1 MGSARTYG
9 RHTLTGAVRYHRLS
23 GSLYSRH
30 PRTIAIYLPPGYDN
44 DRSLSYPV
52 LYMQDGQNIF
62 DEATAFAGVE
72 WSMDET
78 AERLIRSGRIE
89 PLIIVGVYNTP
100 DRLTEYTQV
109 ADPSM
114 GGGGG
119 ADTYARFL
127 IDELK
132 PLIDSTYRTRPE
144 AAHTAVGGS
153 SLGGLVSFY
162 LGMAY
167 PQTFAR
173 MAVVSP
179 AVWWASA
186 EIFNWVRP
194 PRATHSRIWLD
205 MGTTEG
211 RTAGANERLLKGARS
226 LRDTLVN
233 CGWILGRDLRYLE
246 AEGAQHNE
254 AAWASRVEPMLAFL
268 FDAAPDAQRT
278 ADAQAIASAQLAARP
293 AARSRPDAIRMAS
306 APRDPTADR
315 RGAPNPEAAPA
326 SFDEPVALPIDG
338 TLDLHTFAPRDLGQ
352 LVPDYI
358 DACRRLG
365 ITRIRIIHGK
375 GTGALRRSVHALLER
390 TPAVASFRLASDDAS
405 GWGATI
411 VTLHA
416 P

>member
-1 MGSARTYG
+1 MGRAREYA
-9 RHTLTGAVRYHRLS
+9 RHTLTGVVRYHRLS
-23 GSLYSRH
+23 GSQFSQH
-30 PRTIAIYLPPGYDN
+30 SRTIAIYLPPGYEK
-44 DRSLSYPV
+44 DRSLRYPV

-89 PLIIVGVYNTP
+89 PLIIVGIYNTP
-100 DRLTEYTQV
+100 DRLSEYTQV

-119 ADTYARFL
+119 ADAYARFL
-127 IDELK
+127 IEELK
-132 PLIDSTYRTRPE
+132 PMIDSTYRTRPE
-144 AAHTAVGGS
+144 AAHTGIGGS
-153 SLGGLVSFY
+153 SLGGLVAFY

-167 PQTFAR
+167 PHAFTR

-194 PRATHSRIWLD
+194 PRAPESRIWLD
-205 MGTTEG
+205 MGTAEG
-211 RTAGANERLLKGARS
+211 RTAGANERLLKGVRS

-233 CGWILGRDLRYLE
+233 CGWVLGHDLRYLE
-246 AEGAQHNE
+246 ADGAQHNE
-254 AAWASRVEPMLAFL
+254 AAWGARVEPMLTFL
-268 FDAAPDAQRT
+268 FDAGGPAQRGALAQPAVHARTGGT
-278 ADAQAIASAQLAARP
+278 APSSAGSTRG
-293 AARSRPDAIRMAS
+293 SD
-306 APRDPTADR
+306 
-315 RGAPNPEAAPA
+315 RGAAPAPEAAP
-326 SFDEPVALPIDG
+326 SSLDEPVALPIDG
-338 TLDLHTFAPRDLGQ
+338 TLDLHTFAPRDVGQ

-358 DACRRLG
+358 DACRHRG

-375 GTGALRRSVHALLER
+375 GTGSLRRSVHALLER
-390 TPAVASFRLASDDAS
+390 IPAVASFRLASDDAS